1 MFEISDFVG
10 VDSARKVRLGA
21 DYLDF
26 RIHDHGAGLIYG
38 SASQSGYGQLSRQG
52 REREQSQQ

>member
-26 RIHDHGAGLIYG
+26 RIHDHGAG
-38 SASQSGYGQLSRQG
+38 
-52 REREQSQQ
+52 